1 MSITVSYTHL
11 HGRICAEGLL
21 VFGLGGCMFICVPG
35 PLLNNLYAKVPG
47 RVKTV
52 VCTALL
58 AVFLLD
64 FAYSSFVPN
73 TGEGITDYPV
83 PTLPSKQ

>member
-1 MSITVSYTHL
+1 
-11 HGRICAEGLL
+11 
-21 VFGLGGCMFICVPG
+21 MFIYVLG

-64 FAYSSFVPN
+64 FTYSSFVPN
-73 TGEGITDYPV
+73 TGKGITDYPA
-83 PTLPSKQ
+83 PTLPPNQ